1 MAKRSRQD
9 NDRVDAMIAS
19 VRPSS
24 SESLKTPEIVRAQD
38 DIAAAIVR
46 MPQRSAPVKRRQWLR
61 APRHVLLVGAI
72 IAGLGGSVAVAAS
85 LLNAHT
91 GYYPTKHGIPVN
103 MSGPGEALNS
113 RAPNFCRVAF
123 QVSNDIPFR
132 VQHDLKLLA
141 DSTPHAGIVSGCCG
155 HRFARPRSITAV
167 RQ

>member
-19 VRPSS
+19 VRPIS
-24 SESLKTPEIVRAQD
+24 SESLKTPEIVWAQD

-91 GYYPTKHGIPVN
+91 GYYPTKHGVPVN
-103 MSGPGEALNS
+103 MSGPGEAGRRWRFLR
-113 RAPNFCRVAF
+113 RATGCSSSPYRSTSCRCRVPRWTHPQCSWLSWPQQF
-123 QVSNDIPFR
+123 
-132 VQHDLKLLA
+132 L
-141 DSTPHAGIVSGCCG
+141 SG
-155 HRFARPRSITAV
+155 RSAAP
-167 RQ
+167 